1 MPPFNVKCGGVHG
14 VASVRGGSVSIL
26 VAMYNRMGANSAA
39 ARAGKRRAGYG
50 TGIAGIAGI
59 ADIVAGFRIADTI
72 VADAIRQ
79 HGASGNSSHRRQTH

>member
-1 MPPFNVKCGGVHG
+1 
-14 VASVRGGSVSIL
+14 
-26 VAMYNRMGANSAA
+26 MYNRMGANSAA

-50 TGIAGIAGI
+50 TGI

-79 HGASGNSSHRRQTH
+79 HGASGNSSHRRQTN